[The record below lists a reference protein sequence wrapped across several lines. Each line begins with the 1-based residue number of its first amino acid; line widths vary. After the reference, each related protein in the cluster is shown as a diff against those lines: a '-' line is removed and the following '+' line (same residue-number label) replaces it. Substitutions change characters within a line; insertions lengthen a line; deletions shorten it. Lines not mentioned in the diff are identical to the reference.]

1 MRPPKVALTSH
12 QNARLVTGTTPEK
25 RMQSARLLAQSAGRS
40 LIRVDLSAVVS
51 KYIGETEKRIDR
63 LLDEAER
70 SGSILLFDEADALF
84 GKRTE
89 VKDSH
94 DRYAN
99 LQTAFELAARDRGV
113 AVLIGTSLSRSS
125 LAESQ
130 AALPLQ
136 RHRKWPP

>member
-12 QNARLVTGTTPEK
+12 QNARLVTGNTPEK
-25 RMQSARLLAQSAGRS
+25 RMQRARLLAQSAGRS